1 MPLGTGSANGGLSG
15 SAESGSGVTATL
27 TLGTPGATS
36 VVATI
41 AVDGGTLI
49 DWDLERTT
57 DGGATWTTFQGPIA
71 TASATAT
78 IDPETTYVFRAVVRV
93 EAAAISA
100 TVSVT
105 SPEQTVLPVA
115 ADFAV
120 IAPGGLRGF
129 STVPEGGE
137 AFLCDVR
144 VPVAGGIQAAT
155 VEVYGASTLGAA
167 YGISGLYVGDALE
180 TGALTEDLGTG
191 FKTIF
196 STAKTV
202 AAGTEAVPALTRL
215 TPEGGFSLGGL
226 RSADLRF
233 VVELPEGAEKRMWGV
248 PMEST
253 GWNVDDT
260 NAKLASLPSVSW
272 SMEGRSNPFGQLPNL
287 VFVFRDLNRNVV
299 NVHKFGDSH
308 DQGYGDGGITGTR
321 GLAYRLTDAWAVAAK
336 DIVAT
341 QWGIQGRTTP
351 DILTAYSVICAA
363 LDVRCALYQA
373 ISVNNYND
381 GFGYADP
388 GAQAISD
395 FAAAQ
400 AVNGSQPIWGIIPGT
415 WTVISG
421 DAGKK
426 ANYRASVT
434 ALKTAHPTLLDQA
447 DGGLWDSASMEYLPD
462 IGAGDGAHISSDGY
476 DVWTGLIYA
485 PLTALIEAA
494 E

>member
-1 MPLGTGSANGGLSG
+1 MASAS
-15 SAESGSGVTATL
+15 ATL
-27 TLGTPGATS
+27 TLSAPAPTS
-36 VVATI
+36 VVAT
-41 AVDGGTLI
+41 VSPVGGTLI

-57 DGGATWTTFQGPIA
+57 DGGATWAVFEAGIP
-71 TASATAT
+71 TASATIT
-78 IDPETTYVFRAVVRV
+78 IDPETTYAFRAVVRV
-93 EAAAISA
+93 EADAISA

-129 STVPEGGE
+129 STVGAGGA

-155 VEVYGASTLGAA
+155 VEVYAASTLGEA
-167 YGISGLYVGDALE
+167 YGVSGLYVGDALE
-180 TGALTEDLGTG
+180 TGALTEDLATG
-191 FKTIF
+191 FQTIF
-196 STAKTV
+196 SVTKTV
-202 AAGTEAVPALTRL
+202 AAGTEAVPSLTRL

-253 GWNVDDT
+253 GWNTDDV

-287 VFVFRDLNRNVV
+287 VFVFRDLNRNVID
-299 NVHKFGDSH
+299 VHKFGDSH

-321 GLAYRLTDAWAVAAK
+321 GLAYRLTDAWVAASK
-336 DIVAT
+336 DIIAT
-341 QWGIQGRTTP
+341 QWGIEGRTTP
-351 DILTAYSVICAA
+351 DILTAYSAICAA

-373 ISVNNYND
+373 ISVNNYKD

-388 GAQAISD
+388 GAQAIAD

-415 WTVISG
+415 WTIISENT
-421 DAGKK
+421 GKR
-426 ANYRASVT
+426 ANYRAAVT
-434 ALKTAHPTLLDQA
+434 ALETAYPDLLDQA
-447 DGGLWDSASMEYLPD
+447 DGGIWDSATLEYLPD
-462 IGAGDGAHISSDGY
+462 IGAGDGAHMSSDGY
-476 DVWTGLIYA
+476 DAWAGLIYA